1 MKSRLVRI
9 AKLGEPF
16 GIKGGIKI
24 WPFFD
29 LIGTLKKGQK
39 VYLSWGD
46 TLLVRREL
54 SLENIREHNKGY
66 VIYFSEILTRD
77 EAEKIRGNWLL
88 MEEEDLPKLPEGQY
102 YTYQIMGLSV
112 YEESGEYL
120 GKVKEI
126 LETGSNDVYIVE
138 GEEEDIYIPAIKD
151 VIVEINL
158 EEGKIV
164 IRKMKEY

>member
-1 MKSRLVRI
+1 MVRI

-29 LIGTLKKGQK
+29 LIDTLKKGQK
-39 VYLSWGD
+39 IYLSWGD

-66 VIYFSEILTRD
+66 VIYFSEIETRED
-77 EAEKIRGNWLL
+77 AEKIRGNWLL

-158 EEGKIV
+158 EEGKII
-164 IRKMKEY
+164 IRKMEEY

>member
-1 MKSRLVRI
+1 MVRI

-29 LIGTLKKGQK
+29 LIDTLKKGQK
-39 VYLSWGD
+39 IYLSWGD

-66 VIYFSEILTRD
+66 VIYFSEIETRED
-77 EAEKIRGNWLL
+77 AEKIRGNWLL
-88 MEEEDLPKLPEGQY
+88 IEEEDLPKLPEGQY

-138 GEEEDIYIPAIKD
+138 GEDEDIYIPAIKD

-158 EEGKIV
+158 DEGKII
-164 IRKMKEY
+164 IRKMEEY

>member
-1 MKSRLVRI
+1 LVRI

-29 LIGTLKKGQK
+29 LIDTLKKGQK
-39 VYLSWGD
+39 IYLSWGD

-66 VIYFSEILTRD
+66 VIYFSEIETRED
-77 EAEKIRGNWLL
+77 AEKIRGNWLL
-88 MEEEDLPKLPEGQY
+88 IEEEDLPKLPEGQY

-138 GEEEDIYIPAIKD
+138 GEDEDIYIPAIKD

-158 EEGKIV
+158 DEGKII
-164 IRKMKEY
+164 IRKMEEY